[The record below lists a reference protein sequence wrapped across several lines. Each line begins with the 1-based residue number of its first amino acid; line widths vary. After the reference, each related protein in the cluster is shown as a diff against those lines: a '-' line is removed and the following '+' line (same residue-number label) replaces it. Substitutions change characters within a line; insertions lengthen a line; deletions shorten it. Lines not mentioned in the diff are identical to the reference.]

1 MLLIESCLWYELIP
15 GQRGRDLFDVYKDNL
30 NNIPTGD
37 IVGVAGDNLPTY
49 LLSSNSQI
57 MKLRKR
63 RKVMKTPSFTYL
75 SREFKISQVFL
86 FYPLKPNAH
95 IDFNRIGNIW
105 GEIVTLPFITLDNY
119 FYTRSGPEERD
130 KDGRLLTLI
139 EKNER

>member
-1 MLLIESCLWYELIP
+1 
-15 GQRGRDLFDVYKDNL
+15 
-30 NNIPTGD
+30 
-37 IVGVAGDNLPTY
+37 
-49 LLSSNSQI
+49 
-57 MKLRKR
+57 
-63 RKVMKTPSFTYL
+63 MKTPSFTYL

-130 KDGRLLTLI
+130 KDGRILTLI